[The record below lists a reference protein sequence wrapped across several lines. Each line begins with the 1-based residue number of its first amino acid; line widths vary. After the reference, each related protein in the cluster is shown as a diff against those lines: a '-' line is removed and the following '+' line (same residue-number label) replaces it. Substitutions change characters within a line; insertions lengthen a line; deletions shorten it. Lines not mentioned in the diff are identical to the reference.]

1 MKIVASLILLTACA
15 VLLAADRQPVW
26 LARIQSRDYDH
37 ELSLSEATASLARSI
52 IVRLYLDTCFMI
64 VKHVSEF
71 HFGTIICQLRIY
83 FVFIRHYVLLE
94 SSSKDLPQIYQ
105 PFTNDLPK
113 IYQK

>member
-71 HFGTIICQLRIY
+71 HFGTIIWQLRIY
-83 FVFIRHYVLLE
+83 FVFIRHYVLLC
-94 SSSKDLPQIYQ
+94 KMFQKWLIPIY
-105 PFTNDLPK
+105 PH
-113 IYQK
+113 